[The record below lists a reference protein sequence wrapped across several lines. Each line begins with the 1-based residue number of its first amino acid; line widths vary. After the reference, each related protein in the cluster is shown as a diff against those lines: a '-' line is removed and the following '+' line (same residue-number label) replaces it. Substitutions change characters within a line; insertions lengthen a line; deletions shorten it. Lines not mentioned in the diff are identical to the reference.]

1 MLTGRVG
8 QSKAFYKVM
17 VDRVVRA
24 GRLLQGEA
32 GTRELFCL
40 PMAAPALCFAVAWP
54 DGKVTVWLPKSQA
67 EWGEAN
73 KTMQM
78 PEWLAFER
86 GLI

>member
-1 MLTGRVG
+1 MASMLTGRVG

-40 PMAAPALCFAVAWP
+40 PMAAPALCFAVAWR
-54 DGKVTVWLPKSQA
+54 A
-67 EWGEAN
+67 
-73 KTMQM
+73 
-78 PEWLAFER
+78 
-86 GLI
+86 